1 MKKIVKTSVVILAGL
16 ILAGCDG
23 NFSQGGLFKPKPQQP
38 AKAESASGPRPA
50 ARPEGVAAKPAA
62 TAHTAEQFDT
72 TTPKQRAEAVAGA
85 SDGGA
90 RKLGT
95 TIASLGNP
103 AEAGFWIK
111 TPLVSKAGKGRV
123 VYPATGKS
131 VAVDLI
137 PIEGPKTAGSSVSLA
152 ALRLLG
158 APLAGLPELI
168 VFTE

>member
-1 MKKIVKTSVVILAGL
+1 MKNIVKTSTVVIAGL
-16 ILAGCDG
+16 FLTGCDG
-23 NFSQGGLFKPKPQQP
+23 NFSQGGLIKPKPEQP
-38 AKAESASGPRPA
+38 AKAQSESGPRPA
-50 ARPEGVAAKPAA
+50 ARPAGVAAKPAA

-72 TTPKQRAEAVAGA
+72 TTPEQRAEAETA
-85 SDGGA
+85 SGRA
-90 RKLGT
+90 RKLGV

-123 VYPATGKS
+123 EYPATGKS

-137 PIEGPKTAGSSVSLA
+137 PIDGQKSAGSRVSLA

-158 APLAGLPELI
+158 APLTGLPELI
-168 VFTE
+168 VYTE

>member
-1 MKKIVKTSVVILAGL
+1 MKTLGKTSVVIIAGL
-16 ILAGCDG
+16 FLAGCDG
-23 NFSQGGLFKPKPQQP
+23 NFSQGGMFKPKPQEP
-38 AKAESASGPRPA
+38 AKVESDSGPRPA
-50 ARPEGVAAKPAA
+50 ARPAGVAAKPAA

-72 TTPKQRAEAVAGA
+72 TTPEQRAEAETAG
-85 SDGGA
+85 GGA
-90 RKLGT
+90 RKLGV

-123 VYPATGKS
+123 EYPATGKS

-137 PIEGPKTAGSSVSLA
+137 PIDGPKSAGSRVSLA

-158 APLAGLPELI
+158 APLTGLPELI
-168 VFTE
+168 VYTE